1 MIHLVTSAPA
11 LHDVIDWLAPD
22 DILVVAG
29 GGLNAV
35 TWVTGAPMSG
45 LPHSLMIK
53 ALFPN
58 VEIDTITTE
67 EWLDLL
73 EESPCRTWS

>member
-22 DILVVAG
+22 DILVIAG
-29 GGLNAV
+29 GGLNAAH
-35 TWVTGAPMSG
+35 WLQG
-45 LPHSLMIK
+45 LPYRAATFTDDK

-58 VEIDTITTE
+58 LEIGTITTE

>member
-11 LHDVIDWLAPD
+11 LYDVIDWVAPD

-29 GGLNAV
+29 GALNAV
-35 TWVTGAPMSG
+35 HG
-45 LPHSLMIK
+45 LQGLLCRVATFNDDK

-58 VEIDTITTE
+58 LKIDTITTE

>member
-11 LHDVIDWLAPD
+11 LHDVIEWLAPD
-22 DILVVAG
+22 DILVLAG
-29 GGLNAV
+29 GALNA
-35 TWVTGAPMSG
+35 AHG
-45 LPHSLMIK
+45 LQRLPCRAATFNDDK

-58 VEIDTITTE
+58 LEIDTITTE

>member
-1 MIHLVTSAPA
+1 MIHLVTSTAA
-11 LHDVIDWLAPD
+11 LHDVIEWLAPD

-29 GGLNAV
+29 GALNA
-35 TWVTGAPMSG
+35 ADG
-45 LPHSLMIK
+45 LQELPCRAATFNDDK

-58 VEIDTITTE
+58 LEIDTITTE

>member
-11 LHDVIDWLAPD
+11 LQDVIEWLALD
-22 DILVVAG
+22 DILIVAG
-29 GGLNAV
+29 GALNAAH
-35 TWVTGAPMSG
+35 GLQG
-45 LPHSLMIK
+45 LPCRAATFTDDK
-53 ALFPN
+53 ALFPSL
-58 VEIDTITTE
+58 EIDAITTE

>member
-22 DILVVAG
+22 DILVIAG
-29 GGLNAV
+29 GGLNA
-35 TWVTGAPMSG
+35 AHRLHG
-45 LPHSLMIK
+45 LPCRAATFTDDK

-58 VEIDTITTE
+58 LEIGTITTE

>member
-11 LHDVIDWLAPD
+11 LYDVIEWVAPD
-22 DILVVAG
+22 DILVIAG
-29 GGLNAV
+29 GALNA
-35 TWVTGAPMSG
+35 AHG
-45 LPHSLMIK
+45 LQRLLCRTATFTDDK

-58 VEIDTITTE
+58 LEIDTITTE
-67 EWLDLL
+67 EWLNLL

>member
-11 LHDVIDWLAPD
+11 LQDVIEWLALD
-22 DILVVAG
+22 DILIVAG
-29 GGLNAV
+29 GALNAAH
-35 TWVTGAPMSG
+35 GLQG
-45 LPHSLMIK
+45 LPCRTATFTDDK
-53 ALFPN
+53 ALFPSL
-58 VEIDTITTE
+58 EIDTITTE